1 VLYDGMWR
9 ESVIAG
15 KAIDIKLAGKA
26 ILLNRHRAEG
36 PIPPVRARW
45 MDTSINPKRIAFQS
59 LKKLGIDVR
68 RSRKHPTLIDFIEN
82 RGVKVVYDV
91 GANVGQFG
99 IGLRQRG
106 YNGKI
111 FSFEPVKSAFDALK
125 SAAATDGNW
134 NVLQCAVGSEA
145 GEVWVNVSA
154 NTQFSSIKSLSEKA
168 ASIDPNSGIVGREKV
183 VCANLDEL
191 AASQGPTLIKI
202 DTQGFER
209 EVLKGA
215 TRALSQAVG
224 VFMELPIIDVYDDSW
239 SFLEAIRTMDELG
252 FVPCQI
258 DPVNHHQ
265 ADRMAAIEFDCLFR
279 READGID

>member
-1 VLYDGMWR
+1 M
-9 ESVIAG
+9 
-15 KAIDIKLAGKA
+15 
-26 ILLNRHRAEG
+26 N
-36 PIPPVRARW
+36 
-45 MDTSINPKRIAFQS
+45 TSINPKRIAFQS
-59 LKKLGIDVR
+59 LKRLGIDVR

-99 IGLRQRG
+99 TGLRQRG
-106 YNGKI
+106 YAGKI
-111 FSFEPVKSAFDALK
+111 ISFEPVKSAFEALK
-125 SAAATDGNW
+125 SVAATDGNW
-134 NVLQCAVGSEA
+134 DVRQCAIGSEA
-145 GEVWVNVSA
+145 GDVWVNVSA

-168 ASIDPNSGIVGREKV
+168 ASVDPESGIVGREKV
-183 VCANLDEL
+183 ACKTLDEV

-215 TRALSQAVG
+215 TRALSQAAG
-224 VFMELPIIDVYDDSW
+224 VFMELPIIGLYDGSW
-239 SFLEAIRTMDELG
+239 SFLEAIKTMGELG

-265 ADRMAAIEFDCLFR
+265 ADRMAAVEFDCLFR
-279 READGID
+279 RKADGID

>member
-1 VLYDGMWR
+1 
-9 ESVIAG
+9 
-15 KAIDIKLAGKA
+15 
-26 ILLNRHRAEG
+26 
-36 PIPPVRARW
+36 
-45 MDTSINPKRIAFQS
+45 MDTCINPKRIAFQS
-59 LKKLGIDVR
+59 LKKLGIDLR

-99 IGLRQRG
+99 TGLRQRG
-106 YNGKI
+106 YGGKI

-125 SAAATDGNW
+125 SVAATDRNW
-134 NVLQCAVGSEA
+134 NVLHCAIGSQT
-145 GEVWVNVSA
+145 GEVWVNVSVD
-154 NTQFSSIKSLSEKA
+154 TQFSSIKSLSEKA
-168 ASIDPNSGIVGREKV
+168 ASVDPDSGIVRREKV
-183 VCANLDEL
+183 VCTTLDEL

-202 DTQGFER
+202 DTQGFES

-215 TRALSQAVG
+215 ARALSHAAG
-224 VFMELPIIDVYDDSW
+224 VFMELPIIDIYDGSW
-239 SFLEAIRTMDELG
+239 SFLEAIRTMGELG

-265 ADRMAAIEFDCLFR
+265 SDRMAAIEFDCLFR

>member
-1 VLYDGMWR
+1 MWR
-9 ESVIAG
+9 QAMIAQR
-15 KAIDIKLAGKA
+15 AEDIKLAGKT
-26 ILLNRHRAEG
+26 ILLGRHRAEG
-36 PIPPVRARW
+36 PIPPMRPRW
-45 MDTSINPKRIAFQS
+45 LDTSIDPKRIAIES

-99 IGLRQRG
+99 SGLRRRG
-106 YNGKI
+106 YSGKI

-125 SAAATDGNW
+125 SVSATDGSW
-134 NVLQCAVGSEA
+134 NVLQCAIGSET
-145 GEVWVNVSA
+145 GEVWVNVSV
-154 NTQFSSIKSLSEKA
+154 NTQFSSIKSLSAKA
-168 ASIDPNSGIVGREKV
+168 ASIDPDSGIVGREKV
-183 VCANLDEL
+183 VCTTLDEL

-215 TRALSQAVG
+215 TRALSQAAG
-224 VFMELPIIDVYDDSW
+224 VFMELPIIDVYDGSW

>member
-1 VLYDGMWR
+1 MWR

-15 KAIDIKLAGKA
+15 KAKDIKLAGQGNSTEQA
-26 ILLNRHRAEG
+26 WRGGADSAC
-36 PIPPVRARW
+36 ARSL
-45 MDTSINPKRIAFQS
+45 DGYIFNPKRIAFQS

-68 RSRKHPTLIDFIEN
+68 RSRRYPTLIDFIEN

-106 YNGKI
+106 YDGKI

-125 SAAATDGNW
+125 SVAATDKSW
-134 NVLQCAVGSEA
+134 NVLQCAIGSET
-145 GEVWVNVSA
+145 GEVWVNVSV

-168 ASIDPNSGIVGREKV
+168 ASVDPDSGIVGREKV
-183 VCANLDEL
+183 VCTTLDEL

-209 EVLKGA
+209 EVVKGA
-215 TRALSQAVG
+215 PRALSQAVG
-224 VFMELPIIDVYDDSW
+224 VFMELPIIDVYDGSW
-239 SFLEAIRTMDELG
+239 SFLGDKNNGRTRVCPLPNSSG
-252 FVPCQI
+252 KSPSSRS
-258 DPVNHHQ
+258 H
-265 ADRMAAIEFDCLFR
+265 
-279 READGID
+279 GGY

>member
-1 VLYDGMWR
+1 M
-9 ESVIAG
+9 
-15 KAIDIKLAGKA
+15 
-26 ILLNRHRAEG
+26 
-36 PIPPVRARW
+36 PARW

-59 LKKLGIDVR
+59 LKRLGIDVR

-99 IGLRQRG
+99 TGLRERG
-106 YNGKI
+106 YEGQI
-111 FSFEPVKSAFDALK
+111 ISFEPVKSAFDALK
-125 SAAATDGNW
+125 PVAAADGNW
-134 NVLQCAVGSEA
+134 DVLQCAIGSEP
-145 GEVWVNVSA
+145 GEVWVNVSV

-168 ASIDPNSGIVGREKV
+168 ASVDPDSGIVGREKV
-183 VCANLDEL
+183 ACKTLDEV
-191 AASQGPTLIKI
+191 AASRGPTLIKI

-215 TRALSQAVG
+215 TRALSQAAG
-224 VFMELPIIDVYDDSW
+224 VFMELPIIGLYDGSW
-239 SFLEAIRTMDELG
+239 SFLEAIKTMGELG

-258 DPVNHHQ
+258 DPINHHH

-279 READGID
+279 RKADGID